1 MLWET
6 AHGDK
11 VAGRNWKIFKEVFHR
26 AGDSQK
32 KDTGKGRQ
40 EFSMS
45 VQETAGQ
52 TKEREANAQP
62 VETKTANRRSVEKK
76 YGCVGRGEEGQ
87 GKTRTEIW

>member
-40 EFSMS
+40 EL
-45 VQETAGQ
+45 EI
-52 TKEREANAQP
+52 P
-62 VETKTANRRSVEKK
+62 RR
-76 YGCVGRGEEGQ
+76 
-87 GKTRTEIW
+87 RT